1 MIAFQ
6 VSLLILTLCLTLLN
20 LVLILGIARKVGRG
34 AGVAPIQAGDL
45 QLSSSPGT
53 PVGEFMATSTQG
65 VTVDRDTLEFGTV
78 FAFLSPGCAPCKEAM
93 PAFISYATM
102 NKGTVVSV
110 LSGVYDGDV
119 MATLEALGPVLI
131 EEPNGPVA
139 RAFGV
144 AGVPVFVTVG
154 FGNVLAT
161 SPKIGPESRINTPA

>member
-34 AGVAPIQAGDL
+34 AGVTPIPAGHL

-53 PVGEFMATSTQG
+53 PIGEFVATSTQG
-65 VTVDRDTLEFGTV
+65 VTVSRAALELGTV
-78 FAFLSPGCAPCKEAM
+78 FAFLSPDCAPCQQAM
-93 PAFISYATM
+93 PAFLSYATM

-110 LSGVYDGDV
+110 LSGDYDGDV
-119 MATLEALGPVLI
+119 MATLEALGPVLV
-131 EEPNGPVA
+131 EVPNGPVA

-144 AGVPVFVTVG
+144 IGVPVFVTVG
-154 FGNVLAT
+154 VGNVLAT
-161 SPKIGPESRINTPA
+161 SSKIGPDSRITIPA